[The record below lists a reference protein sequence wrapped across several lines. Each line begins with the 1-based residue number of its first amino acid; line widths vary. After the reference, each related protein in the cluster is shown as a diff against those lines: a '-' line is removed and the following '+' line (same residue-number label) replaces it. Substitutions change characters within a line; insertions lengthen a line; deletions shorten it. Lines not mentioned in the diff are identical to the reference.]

1 MDKHYWYPFRDTKE
15 TLWGMV
21 LLDIPLSYILSLLAI
36 AAVLSFILDNFCQ
49 SFLRGFTLIDSEK
62 LRSINKLLSIACIV
76 LGIYIVYL
84 HY

>member
-1 MDKHYWYPFRDTKE
+1 M
-15 TLWGMV
+15 GMV

-36 AAVLSFILDNFCQ
+36 TAVLSFILDNFCQ
-49 SFLRGFTLIDSEK
+49 SFLRGFTLIDGEK
-62 LRSINKLLSIACIV
+62 LRLINKILSIACIL